1 MSRQNGFPN
10 AETVKRH
17 ARTGVQDDT
26 YLIKSPFL
34 SRKGSDVALKP
45 SRSTSVKA
53 TPLSKHANGSVGTR
67 SRATSK
73 K

>member
-1 MSRQNGFPN
+1 VNKQSGFPS
-10 AETVKRH
+10 AATVKRH
-17 ARTGVQDDT
+17 AEAGVQDDT

-34 SRKGSDVALKP
+34 SRKGSNVASKP
-45 SRSTSVKA
+45 SRSTSVRA
-53 TPLSKHANGSVGTR
+53 TPLSKHADGPVGTR